1 MSARLRTVSAIAL
14 AAALSLAGFYLNRS
28 AALADDKPAGQIDR
42 KRLLAADK
50 HPGEWLTAGRDFGKG
65 HFSPLAQ
72 INVQTVERLGFAW
85 DYDTHTNRGLEATPI
100 VVDGVMYTSGST
112 GKAYA
117 LDAKTGKELWSFDP
131 KSDLRV
137 NREACCDEVNR
148 GVAVWK
154 GRVYVASFDGNLFA
168 LDAASGSVL
177 WQADTITNKKV
188 GYTVTGAP
196 EVAGNVVVIGNSGGE
211 YDARGY
217 VSAYD
222 LVSGKMAWRFF
233 TVPGDPSKP
242 QENPELDAAVKTW
255 DPKSRWD
262 MGGGGTVWDSMVYD
276 PELNLLY
283 FGTGNGTFFDQ
294 SRRSPA
300 GGDNLYIASILAIN
314 PDTGRLVWH
323 YQEVPGDQWDFD
335 TLQPIVLASLK
346 IGGKTRKILMQASKD
361 GFFYII
367 DRKTG
372 EVLSAEK
379 FVPVTWA
386 SHVDLKTGR
395 PVEVADARN
404 YKYSSNGKGYISPSP
419 MGGHNWNPMSYDP
432 DNGLVYIPSIENG
445 QTGIF
450 TGKAFLRAWDPIQS
464 KVVWDVPMSDWWDRP
479 GVLATAGGLVFQ
491 GTGPGHFC
499 AYDAATGKKLKD
511 IDVGT
516 TIIAAPMSYSLDG
529 VQYVAVMAAWGGR
542 GWNFAHPESAAYQRG
557 NEGRLIVFK
566 LDGGATPKPDPL
578 PPRPSDGFQIG
589 GSGTH
594 QAAPAPPNPAD
605 TEAAPAHRVGRNGQA
620 RGYALCRK
628 LCHVPC
634 QSAPYRNTRSAPD
647 EHGIARRI
655 QANRSR
661 RCARTSGNASV
672 GRRVDSGRCRCHPR
686 LSDFA
691 RLGRLQQTASRPE
704 ELTRRFGVGLRRGCI
719 A

>member
-14 AAALSLAGFYLNRS
+14 GAALSLAAYCQNHG
-28 AALADDKPAGQIDR
+28 AALADDDKPAGQIDR

-50 HPGEWLTAGRDFGKG
+50 HPEEWLTAGRDFGKG
-65 HFSPLAQ
+65 HYSPLAQ
-72 INVQTVERLGFAW
+72 INVQTVDRLGFAW
-85 DYDTHTNRGLEATPI
+85 DYDTRTNRGLEATPI

-177 WQADTITNKKV
+177 WKADTITNKKV

-222 LVSGKMAWRFF
+222 LVTGKMAWRFF
-233 TVPGDPSKP
+233 TVPGDPAKP
-242 QENPELDAAVKTW
+242 QENPELEAAVKTW

-335 TLQPIVLASLK
+335 TLQPIVLANLK

-395 PVEVADARN
+395 PVEAADARD
-404 YKYSSNGKGYISPSP
+404 YRYSSNGKGYISPSP

-432 DNGLVYIPSIENG
+432 KNGLVYIPAIENG

-464 KVVWDVPMSDWWDRP
+464 RVVWDVPMSDWWDRP

-529 VQYVAVMAAWGGR
+529 VQYVAVMAAWGGG

-557 NEGRLIVFK
+557 NEGRILVFK
-566 LDGGATPKPDPL
+566 LDGGPTPKPDLL
-578 PPRPSDGFQIG
+578 PPIQPIPQPPPLTGSTETVKRGATLFAANCAACHANQPRTGTPDLRRMTTESHDAFKQIVLG
-589 GSGTH
+589 GALEKAGMPPWAGVLTPEDADAIHAFLISLAWDAYNKQ
-594 QAAPAPPNPAD
+594 QAAPKN
-605 TEAAPAHRVGRNGQA
+605 
-620 RGYALCRK
+620 
-628 LCHVPC
+628 
-634 QSAPYRNTRSAPD
+634 
-647 EHGIARRI
+647 
-655 QANRSR
+655 
-661 RCARTSGNASV
+661 
-672 GRRVDSGRCRCHPR
+672 
-686 LSDFA
+686 
-691 RLGRLQQTASRPE
+691 
-704 ELTRRFGVGLRRGCI
+704 
-719 A
+719 

>member
-14 AAALSLAGFYLNRS
+14 AAALSLAGLYLNRS
-28 AALADDKPAGQIDR
+28 AALADDDKPAGQIDR

-65 HFSPLAQ
+65 HFSPLTQ
-72 INVQTVERLGFAW
+72 INVQTVDRLGFAW

-177 WQADTITNKKV
+177 WKADTITNKKV

-242 QENPELDAAVKTW
+242 QENPELEAAVKTW

-367 DRKTG
+367 ERKTG

-479 GVLATAGGLVFQ
+479 GILATAGGLVFQ

-516 TIIAAPMSYSLDG
+516 TIIAAPMSYSVDG
-529 VQYVAVMAAWGGR
+529 VQYVAVMAAWGGG

-557 NEGRLIVFK
+557 NEGRIIVFK
-566 LDGGATPKPDPL
+566 LDGGATPKPDLL
-578 PPRPSDGFQIG
+578 PPIEPIPQPPALSASAETVKHGATLFAANCATCHANQPRTGTPDLRRMSTESHDAFKQIVLGGALEKAGMPPWAGVLTPEDADAIHAFLISLAWDGYNKQ
-589 GSGTH
+589 
-594 QAAPAPPNPAD
+594 QAAPKN
-605 TEAAPAHRVGRNGQA
+605 
-620 RGYALCRK
+620 
-628 LCHVPC
+628 
-634 QSAPYRNTRSAPD
+634 
-647 EHGIARRI
+647 
-655 QANRSR
+655 
-661 RCARTSGNASV
+661 
-672 GRRVDSGRCRCHPR
+672 
-686 LSDFA
+686 
-691 RLGRLQQTASRPE
+691 
-704 ELTRRFGVGLRRGCI
+704 
-719 A
+719 